1 MIDVTSAVTAA
12 SRYFK
17 EIEGVLNIGSP
28 GNLDPKMSPENL
40 RLEEVKKTEDSNH
53 WLITLGYDAPFKPPY
68 VRTLFPAATPQP
80 EYEYSREYKLFR
92 VNGETGEVEAM
103 EIRKV

>member
-12 SRYFK
+12 SRYFR
-17 EIEGVLNIGSP
+17 EIEGAINASP
-28 GNLDPKMSPENL
+28 DNLKTNLSLENL
-40 RLEEVKKTEDSNH
+40 RLEEVQKTEDLKH
-53 WLITLGYDAPFKPPY
+53 WLITLGYDAPSKPAY
-68 VRTLFPAATPQP
+68 VRTLFPSTTPQP

-92 VNGETGEVEAM
+92 VNGDTGEVEAM